1 MYPTPYPIRSI
12 IPRQIRCMH
21 FSVQIERDKEHAVRK
36 GQGATVSQVRPDSEK
51 FNRKGSVAR
60 GQDKLKK
67 KNL

>member
-1 MYPTPYPIRSI
+1 
-12 IPRQIRCMH
+12 MH